1 MTPDVRLDPPL
12 RVVNVGLEV
21 FARALEAQGVA
32 VVQVEWR
39 PPAGPPNI
47 AALLAALDDETA

>member
-12 RVVNVGLEV
+12 HVVNIGLEV
-21 FARALEAQGVA
+21 FARELEAQGVP

-39 PPAGPPNI
+39 PPAGPPDV
-47 AALLAALDDETA
+47 AALLATLDDETS